1 VSGSPSNYKIHR
13 RGYASFREAEQ
24 KKYPYQVKDSADF
37 EADKIPEIFK
47 SLRIDDIDADIDAIE
62 TKMKNVAI
70 GEKKPTRKRNRS
82 TSADSKKTRKRQRGN
97 DQTKYSKTN
106 GSKKTKDSK
115 TKDSK
120 KTKGSTKKNRR
131 ITRAGQNKLL
141 NSLPIDKSV
150 MYTN

>member
-1 VSGSPSNYKIHR
+1 
-13 RGYASFREAEQ
+13 
-24 KKYPYQVKDSADF
+24 
-37 EADKIPEIFK
+37 
-47 SLRIDDIDADIDAIE
+47 
-62 TKMKNVAI
+62 MKNVAI

-97 DQTKYSKTN
+97 DQTKDSKTN
-106 GSKKTKDSK
+106 GSKK